1 MDIKKRDTA
10 VVFTKPQNEV
20 SSDKDLGRTPIA
32 SSVKENKMVE
42 NREYRLEKPK
52 GAKMSIGELYGCLC
66 HQAPEDVP
74 PSGSSNDKD

>member
-42 NREYRLEKPK
+42 IREYRL
-52 GAKMSIGELYGCLC
+52 
-66 HQAPEDVP
+66 
-74 PSGSSNDKD
+74 